1 MTLPHLLDELEDDLV
16 ESKEEVRLRA
26 DGRAALV
33 LEAGVVDRAVEE
45 VVQNFQEPAQPDKTC
60 DTGLCSKQGRICTSY
75 ILFSTQ

>member
-1 MTLPHLLDELEDDLV
+1 MTLPHLLDELDDDLV

-45 VVQNFQEPAQPDKTC
+45 VVENFQEPAQPDKTC
-60 DTGLCSKQGRICTSY
+60 DTGA
-75 ILFSTQ
+75 LF